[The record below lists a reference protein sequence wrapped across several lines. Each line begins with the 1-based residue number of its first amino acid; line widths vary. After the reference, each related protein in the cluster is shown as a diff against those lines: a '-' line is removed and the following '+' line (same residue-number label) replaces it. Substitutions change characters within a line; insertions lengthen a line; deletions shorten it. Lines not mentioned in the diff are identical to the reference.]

1 MKYFEVESDGSLLD
15 KTDLT
20 LAPEKVMIVVDEDE
34 KRMWLWKGAQCPV
47 KKKFVGSKSLS
58 DLRKNNYGFAFV
70 SQTCEQGD
78 ETAEFVAMIKKIG
91 KTSEISEEVLA
102 KASHMIERQRK
113 MNVFEES
120 LDDRPTTKALLDG
133 VSADDDANLK
143 QRPSQ
148 VQSAQLPIELA
159 KMGTAGNR
167 PTPSILTML
176 DGDQIA
182 TPTREAKPKPKEDDY
197 KKSFSILKD
206 LGVPKGF
213 DRDLVIIAKKVF
225 TETYDKKFE
234 ELDEPPEGVFFS
246 KNHVPRMICENGV
259 VLAIEFLKP
268 QEGAQLDEEDEV
280 MARDIDDLIDM
291 FEIET

>member
-120 LDDRPTTKALLDG
+120 LDD
-133 VSADDDANLK
+133 
-143 QRPSQ
+143 
-148 VQSAQLPIELA
+148 
-159 KMGTAGNR
+159 R